1 MDMSVVASLVAM
13 QAANSRQQIAASVL
27 KMNLQSQANVLKLL
41 EPAASAP
48 AANNNAAGVGGNLDI
63 SV

>member
-1 MDMSVVASLVAM
+1 MDMSVVTSLVAM

-27 KMNLQSQANVLKLL
+27 KMNLQSQADVLKLL
-41 EPAASAP
+41 EPAQGAP
-48 AANNNAAGVGGNLDI
+48 AASNAPGIGGNLDI

>member
-41 EPAASAP
+41 EPAPSAP
-48 AANNNAAGVGGNLDI
+48 AVNNAAGIGSNLDI

>member
-27 KMNLQSQANVLKLL
+27 KMNLQSQADVLKLL
-41 EPAASAP
+41 EPAQSAP
-48 AANNNAAGVGGNLDI
+48 AANNAPGIGGNLDI

>member
-1 MDMSVVASLVAM
+1 M
-13 QAANSRQQIAASVL
+13 QAANARQQIAASVL

-41 EPAASAP
+41 EPAQSAP
-48 AANNNAAGVGGNLDI
+48 AANTAPGIGGNLDI

>member
-48 AANNNAAGVGGNLDI
+48 AANNAPGIGGNLDI

>member
-41 EPAASAP
+41 EPAPSAP
-48 AANNNAAGVGGNLDI
+48 AANNAAGIGSNLDI

>member
-1 MDMSVVASLVAM
+1 MDMSVVASVVAM
-13 QAANSRQQIAASVL
+13 QAANTRQQIAAGVL

-41 EPAASAP
+41 EPAQSAP
-48 AANNNAAGVGGNLDI
+48 AANTAPGIGGNLDI

>member
-41 EPAASAP
+41 EPAQSAP
-48 AANNNAAGVGGNLDI
+48 AANNAPGIGGNLDI